1 MEQSDI
7 ELHEMLSCIKKG
19 DCVQVREYDV
29 YGTPLQLRKAEVLS
43 TLYLPN
49 SITHNFYV
57 TVRYLEPG
65 EKMYEC
71 IPLTRVESLCNDEI
85 F

>member
-1 MEQSDI
+1 MEQSDTK
-7 ELHEMLSCIKKG
+7 LHEMLSCIKKG
-19 DCVQVREYDV
+19 VCIQVREYDV

-57 TVRYLEPG
+57 TVRYLESG
-65 EKMYEC
+65 GKMYEC
-71 IPLTRVESLCNDEI
+71 IPLTRVESLCNDEY

>member
-1 MEQSDI
+1 MEQSDTK
-7 ELHEMLSCIKKG
+7 LHEMLSCIKKG
-19 DCVQVREYDV
+19 DCIQVWEYDV
-29 YGTPLQLRKAEVLS
+29 YGTPSRLRKAEVLS
-43 TLYLPN
+43 TLYMPN
-49 SITHNFYV
+49 TVRHNSYL

-65 EKMYEC
+65 GMIYEC